1 MVLKN
6 INWLVI
12 LFVGTILYGCASQKA
27 NVKEYTAED
36 IKPITVSE
44 FTLGPSDVIDVQVW
58 RNNELSRK
66 VQVDPYG
73 KITYPFIGE
82 INVMGMSVSQLRDV
96 IKQGISKYF
105 VDPVIEVNV
114 SAVQSQKVFVLGE
127 VSRPGIFALSK
138 PTDILE
144 AIALSG
150 GFTQDAR
157 EENVLLIR
165 GDKNNPDLIKLDLKS
180 AMKYADLKQNIR
192 LQSGDIVYV
201 PVTFIADTA
210 RYFQHLKEILFP
222 MLLLEQ
228 GIILGPQVGDVFSG
242 KDGKTSSGV
251 DIIIQKP

>member
-1 MVLKN
+1 MFLGN
-6 INWLVI
+6 IKWLGIFLICI
-12 LFVGTILYGCASQKA
+12 LFSGCASQKT

-36 IKPITVSE
+36 VKPLTVSE

-73 KITYPFIGE
+73 KISYPFIGE
-82 INVMGMSVSQLRDV
+82 ISVTGMSVKQLKDV
-96 IKQGISKYF
+96 LTQGLSKYY

-127 VSRPGIFALSK
+127 VSKPGVFSLSK

-150 GFTQDAR
+150 GFTQDAK
-157 EENVLLIR
+157 EENVLVIR

-180 AMKYADLKQNIR
+180 AMNHADLKQNIR
-192 LQSGDIVYV
+192 LQNGDIVYV
-201 PVTFIADTA
+201 PVTLIADTS
-210 RYFQHLKEILFP
+210 RYFQVPK
-222 MLLLEQ
+222 
-228 GIILGPQVGDVFSG
+228 GYYVSNCNLGAV
-242 KDGKTSSGV
+242 
-251 DIIIQKP
+251 I